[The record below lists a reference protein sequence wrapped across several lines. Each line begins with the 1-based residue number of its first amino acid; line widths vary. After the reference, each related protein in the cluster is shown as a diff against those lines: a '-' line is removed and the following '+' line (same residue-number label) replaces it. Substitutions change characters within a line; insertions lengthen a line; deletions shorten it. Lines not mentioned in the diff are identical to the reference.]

1 MTEPGRAGSL
11 VSFVVRTMTVSDR
24 LRISNFRSC
33 LKGLLVPRIR
43 RYSTVD
49 EGGGDDQGG
58 GGDEGGDDGEGG
70 DGTLA
75 VVNYSPNQ

>member
-1 MTEPGRAGSL
+1 M
-11 VSFVVRTMTVSDR
+11 
-24 LRISNFRSC
+24 
-33 LKGLLVPRIR
+33 PRIR

-49 EGGGDDQGG
+49 EGGGDDQCGS
-58 GGDEGGDDGEGG
+58 GDEGGDDGEGG